1 MKITVCVRLVSVSV
15 HDIYSSAFFISHSR
29 FFVSVSV
36 SSLRLPDIVPCHS
49 AERKKN
55 LMALTNKVSWDRQQ
69 LQGNDASQRLWKR
82 ERHSDKDVCEIRL
95 VLNTSLSI
103 SATQFRSHG
112 VHLGVGASLTLEGF

>member
-1 MKITVCVRLVSVSV
+1 
-15 HDIYSSAFFISHSR
+15 
-29 FFVSVSV
+29 
-36 SSLRLPDIVPCHS
+36 
-49 AERKKN
+49 
-55 LMALTNKVSWDRQQ
+55 MALTNKVSWDRQQ

-95 VLNTSLSI
+95 VLNTLLSI